1 MSRDTAPSPDTAVP
15 EVPTMTPEH
24 LRLATEIWDIAKEQ
38 SYTDEVEQYGPRV
51 EEIIALVRSLSSG
64 RGVYVPREEIDALLE
79 DALSYHTNTTRS
91 WRTSCINRIAKTLT
105 RWLSG
110 SPTPPPAEDRT

>member
-51 EEIIALVRSLSSG
+51 EEISALVRSLSSG
-64 RGVYVPREEIDALLE
+64 RGVYVPRETLE
-79 DALSYHTNTTRS
+79 EWEAAF
-91 WRTSCINRIAKTLT
+91 WRIGLIVYAGNVRKIIG
-105 RWLSG
+105 G
-110 SPTPPPAEDRT
+110 SPTPTEDAR

>member
-1 MSRDTAPSPDTAVP
+1 MSRDIAAVP
-15 EVPTMTPEH
+15 EVPTMTEEH
-24 LRLATEIWDIAKEQ
+24 RASIDLARDNTHYRHDERVLGEIAE
-38 SYTDEVEQYGPRV
+38 
-51 EEIIALVRSLSSG
+51 LVRSLSSG